1 MWRLPVCI
9 LALLCAAVP
18 RALAQDTRDVHE
30 PGIPQICAR
39 LTARLATEAG
49 NLPEGAEASLDT
61 ARIQDALD
69 HCVAGRA
76 VELRS
81 DATHNAFV
89 SGPLELRPS
98 VTLVVA
104 AGATLFGSRNPREYD
119 VRPGSCGVVND
130 DGRGCRPLIHAANAP
145 HSGVMGAGAIDG
157 QGGAKLLHQDVTWW
171 ELAHQ
176 AKVEDKRQNC
186 PRIIV
191 AEASDDFTLYGITL
205 RNSPNFHVYVSRAN
219 GFTAWGVRI
228 DSPATARN
236 TDGIDPA
243 SSTNVTIAYSWIR
256 AGDDNV
262 AIKAG
267 SAGPATHITIAHN
280 HFYSGHGM
288 SIGSETNGGA
298 SAIRVSDLTIEGADN
313 GIRIKSDRSRGGV
326 VRDVS
331 YENVCMRNV
340 KNPIVLDPF
349 YTRASGDLIPVYQDI
364 LLRNVH
370 DLSPGKVT
378 LTGIDS
384 AHLLK
389 VHFDGVYLDGIQA
402 PPQHAQNQNPHV
414 LGTPDADKLHAEH
427 ARFFLGPGGINFKLE
442 GDDVEVSGK
451 PADHHPLDCSAAF
464 VPFPEQPAGNL
475 RLQPADALQPLPV
488 APIAGNKTRV
498 TVAAD
503 GSADYRTVQQGI
515 DALRMEGG
523 TVSIHPGVYREVIHV
538 AKPRVRL
545 EGTGESPDKV
555 VIVFDNSAGTSG
567 STFKSATAFVTAD
580 DFYARNLT
588 FQNDFSKT
596 HPPQIQGAQA
606 LALSVTADRAVFR
619 NVRILGAQDTLYAAS
634 RSCQTDEGPCIP
646 TRQYFEDCYI
656 EGHVDFIFG
665 DSKAVFH
672 NCTIH
677 AIAHPTVFLTA
688 QSKHYPSEP
697 SGYVFDHCRVTADPQ
712 VGKVFLGRPWR
723 AYATVIFLNSELSEK
738 VDPAGWSEWHAEET
752 HRLESAFYAE
762 YKSTGAGANPAGREP
777 YSKQLT
783 EGEAEEFSV
792 HRFLANDPALPTPG
806 RTGHP
811 HLLGWDPTR
820 VK

>member
-1 MWRLPVCI
+1 MTLPASLPRLLMRRLHCALFV
-9 LALLCAAVP
+9 LLCFSP
-18 RALAQDTRDVHE
+18 RVLAQDMRDVHE
-30 PGIPQICAR
+30 PGIPQICAQ
-39 LTARLATEAG
+39 LTARFTTEAG
-49 NLPEGAEASLDT
+49 NLPERVEASLDT

-81 DATHNAFV
+81 DATHNVFV

-104 AGATLFGSRNPREYD
+104 AGTTLFGSRNPREYD

-130 DGRGCRPLIHAANAP
+130 DGRGCRPLIHATNAP
-145 HSGVMGAGAIDG
+145 HSGVMGAGVIDG
-157 QGGAKLLHQDVTWW
+157 QGGAKLLQQNVTWW
-171 ELAHQ
+171 DLAHQ

-205 RNSPNFHVYVSRAN
+205 RNSPNFHVYVGRTN

-267 SAGPATHITIAHN
+267 SAGPATHMTIAHN

-288 SIGSETNGGA
+288 SIGSETNGGV
-298 SAIRVSDLTIEGADN
+298 SAIRVSDLSMEGADN
-313 GIRIKSDRSRGGV
+313 GIRIKSDRSRGGL

-331 YENVCMRNV
+331 YENVCMRDV

-349 YTRASGDLIPVYQDI
+349 YSRASGELVPVYQDI

-378 LTGIDS
+378 LTGIDA

-389 VHFDGVYLDGIQA
+389 VHFDGVYLDGLE
-402 PPQHAQNQNPHV
+402 PHS
-414 LGTPDADKLHAEH
+414 LHAEY
-427 ARFFLGPGGINFKLE
+427 ARFALGPGGINFKLE

-451 PADHHPLDCSAAF
+451 PAEHHPLECDAAF
-464 VPFPEQPAGNL
+464 VPFPEQPVSNL
-475 RLQPADALQPLPV
+475 RLLPPDSLQPAPV
-488 APIAGNKTRV
+488 APIAGNKERV

-503 GSADYRTVQQGI
+503 GSGDYRTVQQGI

-523 TVSIHPGVYREVIHV
+523 TVLIHPGIYREVIHV
-538 AKPRVRL
+538 AKPHVRL
-545 EGTGESPDKV
+545 EGTGAGPEQV
-555 VIVFDNSAGTSG
+555 VIVFDNSAGASG

-580 DFYARNLT
+580 DFYAQNLT
-588 FQNDFSKT
+588 FQNDFSRT
-596 HPPQIQGAQA
+596 HEPKSQGSQA

-619 NVRILGAQDTLYAAS
+619 KVRFLGAQDTLYAAS
-634 RSCQTDEGPCIP
+634 RSCQSDQGPCLP
-646 TRQYFEDCYI
+646 ARQYFEDCYI

-677 AIAHPTVFLTA
+677 AITHPTVFLTA

-697 SGYVFDHCRVTADPQ
+697 SGYVFDHCRITADPA
-712 VGKVFLGRPWR
+712 VGKIFLGRPWR
-723 AYATVIFLNSELSEK
+723 AYATVVFLNSELDEK

-752 HRLESAFYAE
+752 HSLATAFYAE
-762 YKSTGAGANPAGREP
+762 YKSSGPGANSGSREQ

-783 EGEAEEFSV
+783 DSEAQEFSV
-792 HRFLANDPALPTPG
+792 PRFLGGVD
-806 RTGHP
+806 
-811 HLLGWDPTR
+811 GWDPTR
-820 VK
+820 VH